1 MHCMT
6 VSLAQGGMGLG
17 AMWGREKAS
26 EMLKEAGFMN
36 TVIKSLPHDFQNSYY
51 ITDKNAGA

>member
-17 AMWGREKAS
+17 AMWGTDKAI
-26 EMLKEAGFMN
+26 EMLKEAGFKDIE
-36 TVIKSLPHDFQNSYY
+36 IKRLEHDIQNCYY
-51 ITDKNAGA
+51 ILKK